1 MSSKK
6 TALTVTLGT
15 AFAASLAGAPAVS
28 AATNPF
34 AMQSLEQGYMVADAS
49 DKAAPAD
56 KPVAGKKAKSAKSKK
71 AKGKM
76 KDGSCSEG
84 SCGASMKKKG
94 DKAKTDEAPAP
105 ETKSM

>member
-6 TALTVTLGT
+6 TALTVALGT

-28 AATNPF
+28 AAANPF
-34 AMQSLEQGYMVADAS
+34 AMQSLEQGYMVADAA

-56 KPVAGKKAKSAKSKK
+56 KPAAGKKAKSAKKK
-71 AKGKM
+71 KSKM
-76 KDGSCSEG
+76 KEGSCSEG

-94 DKAKTDEAPAP
+94 DKANTEEAPAP

>member
-6 TALTVTLGT
+6 TALTVALGT

-34 AMQSLEQGYMVADAS
+34 AMQSLEQGYMVADAG

-56 KPVAGKKAKSAKSKK
+56 KPAAGKKAKSAKKK
-71 AKGKM
+71 KSKM
-76 KDGSCSEG
+76 KEGSCSEG

-94 DKAKTDEAPAP
+94 DKAKPDEAPAP
-105 ETKSM
+105 ETKAM